1 MFLDFKKSTGGVRMF
16 CQKCGHKNETNAQ
29 FCAGCGKALGKS
41 TGGSS
46 RKWIFTGIFI
56 CVAVLVGVSYALLQM
71 WPSDKFEFVQ
81 GNSLPEKIEQLVKKE
96 PEDVQQ
102 IDNSPS
108 EKEKTAIIQE
118 AMPKVFTIFTEE
130 SLGSGFLYKK
140 GGLIVTNAHV
150 VAGYTNVIVR
160 NSDGKD
166 TAGKVIGIS
175 DRYDIALIHAKD
187 YAKAEPFAIESDE
200 SSVGSEV
207 IAIGSPQGFE
217 NTASVGYLTGIGR
230 NIEYDFIYEN
240 IYQIDAQ
247 IDQGSSG
254 GPLLDA
260 KTGKVIGVNSLL
272 YKGNTSFGFS
282 IPMYSMI
289 SHVDSWVKNPMN
301 EHEVA
306 SLFGVYD
313 DYVYYDESMTDEI
326 STYYEEYWKDYDWDD
341 YAGYEEDF
349 MEDQYDKESYDYEMD
364 FQFVDTILEDFV
376 LSFRDHYA
384 KTLYE
389 ENFYWIE
396 DFLLPGSAAYTE
408 LQQYVSGI
416 SGQGMTFDFLD
427 NTVTNIV
434 INGET
439 AVVSTYEVFDF
450 ISSDGEL
457 THYEREKDYTL
468 VINEFGAYQM
478 IAIEIR

>member
-1 MFLDFKKSTGGVRMF
+1 MF
-16 CQKCGHKNETNAQ
+16 CQKCGYENETKAQ
-29 FCAGCGKALGKS
+29 FCAGCGKVLGKS

-56 CVAVLVGVSYALLQM
+56 CLAVLVGVGYTLVQV
-71 WPSDKFEFVQ
+71 WPSDKFAFIKDHSMS
-81 GNSLPEKIEQLVKKE
+81 GKIEQLIKKE
-96 PEDVQQ
+96 PTDVQR
-102 IDNSPS
+102 IDSGPNS
-108 EKEKTAIIQE
+108 KEKTAIIQE

-187 YAKAEPFAIESDE
+187 YAKVEPLAIELDE
-200 SSVGSEV
+200 SIIGSEV

-217 NTASVGYLTGIGR
+217 NTASIGYLTGIGR

-254 GPLLDA
+254 GPLLEA

-282 IPMYSMI
+282 IPMYSVM
-289 SHVDSWVKNPMN
+289 SLVDGWAKNPMT

-341 YAGYEEDF
+341 YEGYEEEYT
-349 MEDQYDKESYDYEMD
+349 EDEYEYEYDGETDEIEP
-364 FQFVDTILEDFV
+364 QFVDVILEDFV
-376 LSFRDHYA
+376 LAFRDHYE
-384 KTLYE
+384 KTLHDE
-389 ENFYWIE
+389 TFYWIE
-396 DFLLPGSAAYTE
+396 DMLLPGSTAYTE
-408 LQQYVSGI
+408 LQQYVSEI

-427 NTVTNIV
+427 NTVANIV

-439 AVVSTYEVFDF
+439 AIVSTYEIFDF
-450 ISSDGEL
+450 IANDGEV

-468 VINEFGAYQM
+468 IINEYGAYQ
-478 IAIEIR
+478 IINIEIR